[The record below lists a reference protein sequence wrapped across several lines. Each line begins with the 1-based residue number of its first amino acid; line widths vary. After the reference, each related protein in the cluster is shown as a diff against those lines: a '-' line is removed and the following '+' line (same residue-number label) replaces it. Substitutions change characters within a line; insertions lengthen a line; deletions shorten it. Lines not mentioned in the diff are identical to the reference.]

1 MLLLLFGIVVLH
13 LAALTVLF
21 VSTVFSAWTVGES
34 SSSDLWTNCSSF
46 NEGYHCV
53 STYSGEWMLAVQS
66 LMVLSVSFCGIAFFV
81 FFCQIFTLKKGGRFI
96 LTGII
101 HIIASL
107 LVLSAAIIYTL
118 MSPEWVP
125 EGNFFG
131 FAYFLAW
138 VAFPLALFSG
148 LLYLVLRKKE

>member
-21 VSTVFSAWTVGES
+21 VSTVFSAWTVGDS
-34 SSSDLWTNCSSF
+34 SSSDLWTNCTSL

-66 LMVLSVSFCGIAFFV
+66 LMVLSVSFCGIAFFI

-96 LTGII
+96 LTGIV

-125 EGNFFG
+125 EGNSFG